1 VFSNKSILNRNRLR
15 TEGKMAK
22 ATGAHAVFFKPYTT
36 KVSGLFVIFALYY
49 LSLQV
54 PQGVLDSDQNPDRIE
69 FGEIEPGR
77 CCILSL
83 YVYVY

>member
-1 VFSNKSILNRNRLR
+1 
-15 TEGKMAK
+15 MAK

-36 KVSGLFVIFALYY
+36 KVSHLFVSFAPYY

-54 PQGVLDSDQNPDRIE
+54 PQGLLDSDQTPDRIE

-77 CCILSL
+77 CCVIF
-83 YVYVY
+83 VYTRPLTSG